1 MLMNQHSIFSCFWMA
16 MSVGSFSYLPLLFQ
30 RICGNSNNKNGRK
43 IKTETENNLLFFLRI
58 VGRLDHCKY
67 YRFLQNKLNSSAM
80 RNFDTILRRLKSLY
94 C

>member
-1 MLMNQHSIFSCFWMA
+1 METQIIKMA
-16 MSVGSFSYLPLLFQ
+16 EKERQKL
-30 RICGNSNNKNGRK
+30 K
-43 IKTETENNLLFFLRI
+43 ITYYFFLRI

-67 YRFLQNKLNSSAM
+67 YRFLHNKVNSSAM